1 MPTLRHLPVLAA
13 ALLFVAVAPARAQA
27 PIAKLIAEGD
37 PLAGVGN
44 VTSILNL
51 TINDSGQWIVEVDTD
66 NANTD
71 IDGALVKTG
80 ALYLQ
85 EGQALAAPAGALID
99 SFDTVNLSPTGH
111 SGWNFFLDGTTG
123 TGDDTGIFFDD
134 ILVLQEGTLSSSPS
148 FSAGTPY
155 IGFFECKINSANQIL
170 VVASVDDPAIATTVD
185 RALVIMQVDGLGT
198 LLSETVF
205 AKEGDQLAGQVDLVS
220 DFGTGPHNFDFN
232 ESGDILFVADLNGL
246 TTTDGV
252 VYLNNTLLA
261 QEGSP
266 SPVAGRNWLT
276 LSSSTRMSLNDS
288 GDWVHTG
295 TLAGGTADDLV
306 IIKNGALFR
315 QEGEMLAAI
324 SPFALT
330 GFGSGP
336 VEIDAVGN
344 VLWFG
349 DWDDPD
355 TTKDTGLFLN
365 DTLLVQEGVTMI
377 GGVVVQSLSGVTDG
391 YKLSPSG
398 RYVVFEATLQ
408 NGVNGAFMIDLET
421 PTLYCTA
428 KVTSNGCVPAI
439 AFFGSPSAGAGSG
452 FQITASQVE
461 PQKFG
466 LFFYGKSGAASFPFQ
481 GGTLCANAPLVRTSI
496 QNSGGAAA
504 CSGTYLIDFNAYIAT
519 GNDPALVAGQQ
530 VNGQYWFRDPGFAPP
545 DNTGLSN
552 AIEFEIGA

>member
-1 MPTLRHLPVLAA
+1 MSTLRLLPLLAVG
-13 ALLFVAVAPARAQA
+13 LLFAVTPARAQA
-27 PIAKLIAEGD
+27 PIVKLIGEGD
-37 PLAGVGN
+37 LLAGVGN

-51 TINDSGQWIVEVDTD
+51 TINDSGDWIVEVDTD

-71 IDGALVKTG
+71 IDGALVKNG
-80 ALYLQ
+80 GLHLQ
-85 EGQALAAPAGALID
+85 EGHALAAPAGASID
-99 SFDTVNLSPTGH
+99 TFDTVSLSATGH

-123 TGDDTGIFFDD
+123 TGDDSGIFFDD
-134 ILVLQEGTLSSSPS
+134 ILVLQEGTISSSPG

-220 DFGTGPHNFDFN
+220 DFGTGPHNFAFN
-232 ESGDILFVADLNGL
+232 ESGDIMFVADLNGL

-252 VYLNNTLLA
+252 MYLNNTLLA

-276 LSSSTRMSLNDS
+276 LSTSVRMSVNDA

-295 TLAGGTADDLV
+295 TLDGSTADDLV
-306 IIKNGALFR
+306 IIKNGTLFR
-315 QEGEMLAAI
+315 QEGEVLAAF

-330 GFGSGP
+330 SFGSGP
-336 VEIDAVGN
+336 VEIDAAGN

-349 DWDDPD
+349 DWNDPD

-377 GGVVVQSLSGVTDG
+377 GGVVVQSLSSVTDG

-398 RYVVFEATLQ
+398 RYVIFEATLQ
-408 NGVNGAFMIDLET
+408 NGVNGAFMIDLEG
-421 PTLYCTA
+421 PTFYCTA
-428 KVTSNGCVPAI
+428 KVTSSGCVPAI
-439 AFFGSPSAGAGSG
+439 DFSGLPSAGAGSG
-452 FQITASQVE
+452 FLITASQIE
-461 PQKFG
+461 PQKSG
-466 LFFYGKSGAASFPFQ
+466 LFFYGKSGPAAFPFQ
-481 GGTLCANAPLVRTSI
+481 GGTLCVNPPQTRTPV
-496 QNSGGAAA
+496 QDSGGAAL
-504 CSGTYLIDFNAYIAT
+504 CSGTYSIDFNTHIA
-519 GNDPALVAGQQ
+519 GGSDPALVAGQQ
-530 VNGQYWFRDPGFAPP
+530 VHGQYWFRDPGFPAP
-545 DNTGLSN
+545 DNTGFTN
-552 AIEFEIGA
+552 AIEFTIEP

>member
-1 MPTLRHLPVLAA
+1 MTTLRLLPLFTA
-13 ALLFVAVAPARAQA
+13 ALLAAAPARAQA

-51 TINDSGQWIVEVDTD
+51 TINDSGDWIVEVDTD

-85 EGQALAAPAGALID
+85 EGQALTAPSGASID
-99 SFDTVNLSPTGH
+99 SFDAVNLSPTGH

-123 TGDDTGIFFDD
+123 TGDDSGIYFDD
-134 ILVLQEGTLSSSPS
+134 ILVLQEGTISTSPS
-148 FSAGTPY
+148 FSPGTPY

-170 VVASVDDPAIATTVD
+170 VVASIDDPAIATTVD
-185 RALVIMQVDGLGT
+185 RALVILQVDALGN

-205 AKEGDQLAGQVDLVS
+205 AKEGDVLSGQTDLVS
-220 DFGTGPHNFDFN
+220 DFGTGPHNFDYN

-266 SPVAGRNWLT
+266 SPVSGRNWLT
-276 LSSSTRMSLNDS
+276 LSTSVRMSLNDS

-295 TLAGGTADDLV
+295 TLAGSTADDLV

-315 QEGEMLAAI
+315 QEGEMLVAV

-330 GFGSGP
+330 SFGSGP
-336 VEIDAVGN
+336 VEIDAAGN

-355 TTKDTGLFLN
+355 TTKDTGIFLN

-408 NGVNGAFMIDLET
+408 NGVNGAFMIDLEA
-421 PTLYCTA
+421 PTIYCTA

-439 AFFGSPSAGAGSG
+439 AFFGSPSASAGSG
-452 FQITASQVE
+452 FLITASQIE
-461 PQKFG
+461 PQKSG
-466 LFFYGKSGAASFPFQ
+466 LFFYGKSGPAAFPFQ
-481 GGTLCANAPLVRTSI
+481 GGTLCVNPPQTRTPV
-496 QNSGGAAA
+496 QDSGGAAA
-504 CSGTYLIDFNAYIAT
+504 CSGTYSIDFNAHIA
-519 GNDPALVAGQQ
+519 GGSDPALVAGQQ

-552 AIEFEIGA
+552 AIEFEIGP

>member
-1 MPTLRHLPVLAA
+1 MITLRRALHLGA
-13 ALLFVAVAPARAQA
+13 ALLFVALPARSQA
-27 PIAKLIAEGD
+27 PIATLIAEGD

-51 TINDSGQWIVEVDTD
+51 TINDSGDWIVEVDTD

-80 ALYLQ
+80 ALYIQ
-85 EGQALAAPAGALID
+85 EGQALTAPAGASVD
-99 SFDTVNLSPTGH
+99 TFDTVNLSATGH

-123 TGDDTGIFFDD
+123 TSDDSGIYFDD
-134 ILVLQEGTLSSSPS
+134 ILVLQEGTLSTSPS

-185 RALVIMQVDGLGT
+185 RALVVFQVDGLGS

-205 AKEGDQLAGQVDLVS
+205 VKEGDQLAGQTDLVS
-220 DFGTGPHNFDFN
+220 TTGSGPHNFAYN
-232 ESGDILFVADLNGL
+232 ELGDIMFVADLDGS

-252 VYLNNTLLA
+252 VYLNNALLA

-276 LSSSTRMSLNDS
+276 LSTSVRMSLNDN

-295 TLAGGTADDLV
+295 TLDAPTTDDLV

-330 GFGSGP
+330 SFGTGP
-336 VEIDAVGN
+336 VEIDAAGN

-377 GGVVVQSLSGVTDG
+377 GGVVIQSLVSFTDG
-391 YKLSPSG
+391 FKLSPNG
-398 RYVVFEATLQ
+398 RYVIFEATLA
-408 NGVNGAFMIDLET
+408 NGVNGAYMIDLEA
-421 PTLYCTA
+421 PTIYCTA
-428 KVTSNGCVPAI
+428 KVTSSGCLPAI
-439 AFFGSPSAGAGSG
+439 AFSGSPSASAGSG
-452 FQITASQVE
+452 FLITADQID
-461 PQKFG
+461 PQRFG
-466 LFFYGKSGAASFPFQ
+466 LFFYGKSGPAAFAFQ
-481 GGTLCANAPLVRTSI
+481 GGTLCVNPPQTRTPV
-496 QNSGGAAA
+496 QDSGGLAA
-504 CSGTYLIDFNAYIAT
+504 CSGTYSIDFNTHIA
-519 GNDPALVAGQQ
+519 GGSDPALVAGQQ
-530 VNGQYWFRDPGFAPP
+530 VNGQYWFRDPGFPAP
-545 DNTGLSN
+545 DNTGLSD
-552 AIEFEIGA
+552 AIEFEIAP